1 MHFATRLSVKITKTL
16 QFSPANQGKVTKLD
30 TIFISLQ
37 RTMAEDKRN
46 SPRIKASFQVELTH
60 PELGTIKTKTR
71 DISENGAFVIVNED
85 QTPELHMRVS
95 IRVLGL
101 PGEPGAPVES
111 EVVRIEHEGVGIKF
125 IQENQSESEVEED
138 LDDEYLI

>member
-1 MHFATRLSVKITKTL
+1 
-16 QFSPANQGKVTKLD
+16 
-30 TIFISLQ
+30 
-37 RTMAEDKRN
+37 MAEDKRN

-60 PELGTIKTKTR
+60 PEFGTIKTKTR
-71 DISENGAFVIVNED
+71 DISENGAFVIVNEE

-111 EVVRIEHEGVGIKF
+111 EVVRIEHEGVGVKF
-125 IQENQSESEVEED
+125 IQDDQEELED
-138 LDDEYLI
+138 DMDDEFLI